1 MAVAFMANSA
11 HLFYRED
18 VLKAAG
24 QNPPKSFEE
33 LLTVAKAIK
42 DKGLMEHPLG
52 GIFKSGWNVGN
63 EFVNLYLGHGGELFK
78 AGTAEPN
85 INNAKGVAALNMMKA
100 MTEYMNPDFLTHDS
114 NANQALWEGG
124 KIALVHLWGSR
135 AGAVTDGENSTS
147 EIENSTKFAG
157 ALTVGG
163 GSTPAAALWWDGFV
177 IAANIPDADAEAT
190 FRALAN
196 GISLKMAQANQE
208 KANWIIKGAT
218 PTAAGVGVSA
228 TAQAGAH
235 PYPMV
240 PFISSLHGAIGSE
253 IVDFLQGKESA
264 EQALSDVE
272 AAYITVAKEKGFL

>member
-1 MAVAFMANSA
+1 MANSA

-18 VLKAAG
+18 ILKAAG

-52 GIFKSGWNVGN
+52 GIFKAGWNVGN

-85 INNAKGVAALNMMKA
+85 LNNAKGVAALNMMKA
-100 MTEYMNPDFLTHDS
+100 MTEYMSPDFLTHDS
-114 NANQALWEGG
+114 NANQANWEAG

-135 AGAVTDGENSTS
+135 AGAVTDGENSTP
-147 EIENSTKFAG
+147 EIENNTKFAG

-163 GSTPAAALWWDGFV
+163 GSTPAAALWWDGWT
-177 IAANIPDADAEAT
+177 IAKNISDADAEAT
-190 FRALAN
+190 FRALAH
-196 GISLKMAQANQE
+196 GISLEMAQANKE
-208 KANWIIKGAT
+208 KANWIIKGAIPT
-218 PTAAGVGVSA
+218 PAGVGVSA